1 MSIRTNPMKAVPT
14 VLKRLLTADKQA
26 NLKDLKN
33 ELTRIQNLFS
43 MVKENEQELLDTLT
57 MVDAYLRNDIPK
69 LIEEEEKICGKI
81 RESTEK
87 LLPLDQI
94 LRANKKADESRGI
107 TVQDWKLGER
117 EEVNTSLPLTLKPE
131 ESEELG
137 MIMKNYG
144 SLDDI
149 KKKCLLSLLHFPE
162 NSIMKKRNI
171 ILWWVEVTE
180 KAKGNGEFVFG
191 KLTDLKLIVPH
202 QYAFDNKF
210 KINPLVHILKRSGL
224 LLINDGEKSF
234 GMYSQIVTL
243 SPHSNTHPLRCLA
256 LDKKKVEL
264 SDEFNFQWNHLTG
277 IFNVG
282 ASYLQFGPQSMA
294 KMKHLKVL
302 QLGRWLHASPKHH
315 IEVNSEEF
323 LKELRDQKDLT
334 YLSLRGISRISELP
348 DSIFQLQRLETLDL
362 KACHNLETL
371 PDDIASMGNL
381 IHLNLSQCYLL
392 DRMPKGIEKLS
403 RLEVLKGF
411 VIGSPDKTPCKI
423 SDLAPLSKLKQLSIH
438 IGSGAMIQD
447 IEFERLRVFSELE
460 KLKISWGVSDT
471 KYSKMEV
478 SLPPKLKRLHLEGFP
493 GQDMPEWLKPDKI
506 ITSLCELY
514 ITGGK
519 LQSMDLQGYAHVSC
533 SLQIIRVK
541 YLQHL
546 NIN

>member
-14 VLKRLLTADKQA
+14 LLKRLVTANKHAD
-26 NLKDLKN
+26 LKVLKN
-33 ELTRIQNLFS
+33 ELISIKNLFS

-57 MVDAYLRNDIPK
+57 MVDGYLRNNIPK

-81 RESTEK
+81 RESTKK

-94 LRANKKADESRGI
+94 IRANKKADESRGI

-137 MIMKNYG
+137 MIKKNYG

-162 NSIMKKRNI
+162 NSIIKKRNI
-171 ILWWVEVTE
+171 ILWWVEVTNT
-180 KAKGNGEFVFG
+180 AKGNGEFMFG
-191 KLTDLKLIVPH
+191 ELTDLKLIVPH
-202 QYAFDNKF
+202 
-210 KINPLVHILKRSGL
+210 
-224 LLINDGEKSF
+224 
-234 GMYSQIVTL
+234 
-243 SPHSNTHPLRCLA
+243 NTC
-256 LDKKKVEL
+256 KKKVEL
-264 SDEFNFQWNHLTG
+264 SDEFGFEWNHLTG
-277 IFNVG
+277 IFKVG

-294 KMKHLKVL
+294 KMKHLKAL

-315 IEVNSEEF
+315 IEANSEEF

-348 DSIFQLQRLETLDL
+348 NSIFQLQRLETLDL

-403 RLEVLKGF
+403 KLEVLKGF
-411 VIGSPDKTPCKI
+411 VIGSPDKTPSKI

-438 IGSGAMIQD
+438 IRSGAMIQD
-447 IEFERLRVFSELE
+447 IEFERLREFSELE
-460 KLKISWGVSDT
+460 KLKISWGVLDT
-471 KYSKMEV
+471 RYCERQV
-478 SLPPKLKRLHLEGFP
+478 SLPPKLKKLHLEGFP
-493 GQDMPEWLKPDKI
+493 GQDMSEWLKPDKI
-506 ITSLCELY
+506 VTSLCELY

-519 LQSMDLQGYAHVSC
+519 LQSMDLQGYAHGSC